1 MMPIERYI
9 DDVNAFL
16 SLRYLHD
23 VERAIMEASSIAD
36 LDRNADAAR
45 VDSRTASFCFEKSGH
60 DDLWTGAGKGDQG
73 EDGAY

>member
-45 VDSRTASFCFEKSGH
+45 VDSRAASFCFEKSGH